1 MDPPR
6 VESLEAVLQCKKAG
20 IKPIMITGD
29 HVITAT
35 SIAKKIGIFE
45 ENNSYL
51 EGQKI
56 DLLNNRSL
64 IQKSYYLSEAPKKT
78 LILIH
83 YIS

>member
-35 SIAKKIGIFE
+35 SIAKKI
-45 ENNSYL
+45 SYSA
-51 EGQKI
+51 
-56 DLLNNRSL
+56 SL
-64 IQKSYYLSEAPKKT
+64 VTTVAFFSLKTSIPLAITSYSAFLFMHE
-78 LILIH
+78 
-83 YIS
+83 